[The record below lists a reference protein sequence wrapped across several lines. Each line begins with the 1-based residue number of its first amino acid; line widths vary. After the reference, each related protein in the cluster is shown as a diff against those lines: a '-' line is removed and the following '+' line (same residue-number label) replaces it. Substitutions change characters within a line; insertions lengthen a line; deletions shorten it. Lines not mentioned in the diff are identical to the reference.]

1 MPNDA
6 RQVAFLALRDIYRR
20 SAYADVALDKWLGRV
35 QLQDTDRALATELVY
50 GCVRKQRSLDTLIDR
65 LATKN
70 AAQQPPDLRILL
82 QMGLYQLC
90 HLDRVPAAAA
100 VNTTVNL
107 AKANHLSG
115 LAGFVNGVLR
125 RYSRQQQDGT
135 LVENETPTHP
145 VQRLG
150 ITYSYPNWIIE
161 NWIEQIGLAET
172 ELLCQALEQS
182 PSLHLRVNPLQT
194 TRSAVEFAFAERGIA
209 VAPVLPLPQSLKLIQ
224 GAGEIAQFPGF
235 QEGWWTVQDSSAQL
249 ATYLLDP
256 QPGETIVDACAA
268 PGGKATHIAELMGD
282 VGTVWACDRT
292 ESRLKKVRQN
302 VERLGLKSVRI
313 HLGDSRH
320 LPQFVGQCDRVLL
333 DAPCSGLG
341 TLHRRADLRWRQTP
355 ETTQDLATL
364 QREILE
370 SAATWVKPGGIL
382 VYATCTLH
390 PLENQH
396 QIQAFLEH
404 HPHWQL
410 ERPLPDSLASHFA
423 TPEGWIEI
431 WSHRHPM
438 DGFFMARL
446 RHQPETLVGSSQETA
461 GKTDN

>member
-6 RQVAFLALRDIYRR
+6 RQVAFLALREIYRR
-20 SAYADVALDKWLGRV
+20 SAYADVALDKWLERV
-35 QLQDTDRALATELVY
+35 RLPDSDRALATELVY

-70 AAQQPPDLRILL
+70 AERQPPDLRIIL
-82 QMGLYQLC
+82 QLGLYQLC
-90 HLDRVPAAAA
+90 YLDRVPAAAA

-107 AKANHLSG
+107 AKTNHLSG

-125 RYSRQQQDGT
+125 RYTRLQQDGT
-135 LVENETPTHP
+135 GVANEHPTHP
-145 VQRLG
+145 VQQLG
-150 ITYSYPNWIIE
+150 ITYSYPDWIIE
-161 NWIEQIGLAET
+161 NWLEQIGLTET
-172 ELLCQALEQS
+172 EQLCQALDQS

-194 TRSAVEFAFAERGIA
+194 SRQAVELAFQERGIG
-209 VAPVLPLPQSLKLIQ
+209 VAALSPLPQCLKLIE
-224 GAGEIAQFPGF
+224 GAGEISQFPGF
-235 QEGWWTVQDSSAQL
+235 REGWWTVQDSSAQL

-302 VERLGLKSVRI
+302 VERLGLKSVKI
-313 HLGDSRH
+313 HLGDSRNF
-320 LPQFVGQCDRVLL
+320 PQFVAQCDRVLL

-355 ETTQDLATL
+355 ETARELATL
-364 QREILE
+364 QRELLE
-370 SAATWVKPGGIL
+370 SAATWVKPGGVL

-390 PLENQH
+390 PPENQQ
-396 QIQAFLEH
+396 QIQTFLEH
-404 HPHWQL
+404 HADWQL
-410 ERPLPDSLASHFA
+410 EPPLPGSLPWKFA
-423 TPEGWIEI
+423 TPQGWIEI
-431 WSHRHPM
+431 WSHRHSM

-446 RHQPETLVGSSQETA
+446 RRHRETRPL
-461 GKTDN
+461 